1 MNKKKPLLSYSPEV
15 HPPHTL
21 RASTSTFSTTC
32 FFFGAIENEKRKK
45 GKKGR
50 EKKKLM
56 ALRQ

>member
-32 FFFGAIENEKRKK
+32 FFFGAIWRTGKK